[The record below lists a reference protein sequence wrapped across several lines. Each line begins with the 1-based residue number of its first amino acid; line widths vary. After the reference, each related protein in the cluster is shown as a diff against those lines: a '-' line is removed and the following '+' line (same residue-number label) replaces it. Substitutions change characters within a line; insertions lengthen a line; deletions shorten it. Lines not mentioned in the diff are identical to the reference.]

1 MTEDDIINSQAFKA
15 INVLVDQKAEDLKGY
30 MVSLQDKVDRMFRK
44 HEYQP
49 YVTTRI
55 HAENPS
61 HREDRDFALPAHVHE
76 VKELQFYLDTILRL
90 DNEISDLFRFKCR
103 LTGDW
108 DFTKGDMTEMI
119 AVFGEK
125 IS

>member
-1 MTEDDIINSQAFKA
+1 MTEDDVIKSEAFRA
-15 INVLVDQKAEDLKGY
+15 INLLIDQKADELKGY
-30 MVSLQDKVDRMFRK
+30 MNSLQDKVERMFRK

-61 HREDRDFALPAHVHE
+61 RREDRDVSLPAHVHE
-76 VKELQFYLDTILRL
+76 VKELQIYLDTILRL
-90 DNEISDLFRFKCR
+90 DKEISELFRFKCR

-108 DFTKGDMTEMI
+108 DFTKGDMSDMI
-119 AVFGEK
+119 HVFGKE
-125 IS
+125 ID